1 MLLKSTFKLGG
12 IHPPEN
18 KKYSEGKTIRE
29 IDPSETV
36 FINLNQHLGKKARAV
51 VEKGD
56 EVSAGQII
64 AEADGFLS
72 AVIHSPVSGKVKKI
86 EQRLTAQGMTEETIS
101 IDTDAEKTAEALKQF
116 ETKKEVDIDKADPKE
131 LLESIRLAGIV
142 GQGGATFPMHIK
154 LSPPSEKK
162 VDTLILNGAECEPYL
177 TADHQLMLEQTGE
190 IMEGARILKKIL
202 GVDKVIIGIEE
213 NKPDAIQK
221 FLEYTG
227 KPEYAGF
234 TVAELKTKYPQGG
247 EKQLIWAVTNR
258 EIPSGKLPFDVG
270 VIVQNVGTTFAV
282 YEAVYYGKPF
292 IDRITTIT
300 GFVKN
305 PGNFRVKIGTTFE
318 HAIQNGAGGVTDE
331 DHLRSVIH
339 GGPMMGKSVR
349 QLDVCVMKGT
359 SGIVAL
365 SDAEFSFHEEG
376 PCIRCGRCIDICP
389 MGLMPATLADDTI
402 VKNGSNLP
410 DAMDCIECGSCSY
423 VCPTSRK
430 LVHWIRLGKTVY
442 REWVAEQ
449 KKLEENQ

>member
-18 KKYSEGKTIRE
+18 KKFSEGKSIADIE
-29 IDPSETV
+29 LPESI
-36 FINLNQHLGKKARAV
+36 FINLNQHLGKKAKAV
-51 VEKGD
+51 IEKGQ
-56 EVSAGQII
+56 EVTAGDII
-64 AEADGFLS
+64 GEADGFLS
-72 AVIHSPVSGKVKKI
+72 AVVHTPVSGKVKKV
-86 EQRLTAQGMTEETIS
+86 EQKLTAQGMVEETII
-101 IDTDAEKTAEALKQF
+101 IDVDPEKTAEDLKRY
-116 ETKKEVDIDKADPKE
+116 ETKKEFNLDAAESKE
-131 LLESIRLAGIV
+131 LLETIRLAGIV

-154 LSPPSEKK
+154 LSPPSEKS

-177 TADHQLMLEQTGE
+177 TADHQLMLEKTEE

-202 GVDKVIIGIEE
+202 GVENVIIGIEE
-213 NKPDAIQK
+213 NKPDAIKK
-221 FLEYTG
+221 FLDLTQ

-234 TVAELKTKYPQGG
+234 QVAELKTKYPQGG
-247 EKQLIWAVTNR
+247 EKQLIWAVTDR

-270 VIVQNVGTTFAV
+270 VIVQNVGTTYAV
-282 YEAVYYGKPF
+282 YEALYYGKPF

-305 PGNFRVKIGTTFE
+305 PGNFRIKIGTTFE
-318 HAIQNGAGGVTDE
+318 HAIANGAGGITDE
-331 DHLRSVIH
+331 ERLRSVIS

-349 QLDVCVMKGT
+349 QLDVSIMKGT
-359 SGIVAL
+359 SGIVAI
-365 SDAEFSFHEEG
+365 SDAEFSYNEEG

-389 MGLMPATLADDTI
+389 MGLMPASLADDTI
-402 VKNGSNLP
+402 IRNGSLLP

-442 REWVAEQ
+442 RDWVAEQ
-449 KKLEENQ
+449 KKYEENE